1 MYTGTKRLSDFVD
14 TIYSRFFVAE
24 HSKILLYTMFYVET
38 NKLFI
43 VLVLFLWFAIHLLVV
58 QGSRL
63 WGYPK
68 EPTVYSS
75 CILMGGIRGF
85 ATLHTCDDHL
95 HHNSM
100 VAQEV

>member
-68 EPTVYSS
+68 EPILLMYSHGWHS
-75 CILMGGIRGF
+75 GICN
-85 ATLHTCDDHL
+85 TSH
-95 HHNSM
+95 M
-100 VAQEV
+100 W